1 MFRIFAASVRRIAL
15 RFYETGLLTLP
26 HFFFSFLFLR
36 ARLGRISGVRCMT
49 EKKFESDGK
58 DGIRFEKV
66 LVLVMENCRFAE
78 RRESLMIRANS
89 CLLLTDDQRLTI
101 IVNLLPMTLNK

>member
-1 MFRIFAASVRRIAL
+1 MFRIFAASVRRIVL

-26 HFFFSFLFLR
+26 HFSFFFFFLSFF
-36 ARLGRISGVRCMT
+36 AASPRLLLGCTT

-66 LVLVMENCRFAE
+66 LVLVMENCWFAE

-89 CLLLTDDQRLTI
+89 CLLLTDDQLGWRSS
-101 IVNLLPMTLNK
+101 